1 VGAVL
6 LVLRGGRLAGHHLH
20 LHRPWQKQLLLLLLL
35 LLLLVLERVNAS
47 FCVDGLS
54 WSLHHI
60 VLHSLRG
67 ALAGVVVGH
76 ARRVTLRLLVV
87 VLVQLVDV

>member
-1 VGAVL
+1 ML
-6 LVLRGGRLAGHHLH
+6 LVLRGRRLASHHLH

-35 LLLLVLERVNAS
+35 LLLLVLERVNSS
-47 FCVDGLS
+47 FRVDLAR
-54 WSLHHI
+54 SLHHI